1 MIKRHAKFI
10 CMLGVNSPQDT
21 VLFFKG
27 LLAVVSATAKTLT
40 YLDEVQ
46 DPILRKDGIAYEDAE
61 AILSNLYRQN
71 QRMEKELRAVAMIQR
86 ETMENTDKVVAKLET
101 KINEQA
107 SEMNA
112 MKQEIRKLKTNM
124 NEKETILKHV
134 LQENRKCVAELKS
147 TKQIIEHIERVVKI
161 ERSNEKSNNA
171 PRKAIIQSNRK
182 VKFSQNSSSRET
194 KQVLDKITSMRTSVN
209 VSTGEL
215 QGDDNIT
222 TLRKGINKVSMNGFY
237 EDGKHIRKHFRNGK
251 GTLSKRDTATEGVAF
266 SAYLDHIIYHMGG
279 GHTIKCNQVLLN
291 DGNHYNSFTGI
302 FTVPETGVY
311 LLTFNFGVQTIND
324 VTEVR
329 LVVNNREIVDAA
341 GEVTVTS
348 QRSSSS
354 NTAIIKLNQGESVWL
369 ESIVTDSEVV
379 SGPSYRWTTFSGV
392 LLY

>member
-1 MIKRHAKFI
+1 M
-10 CMLGVNSPQDT
+10 
-21 VLFFKG
+21 
-27 LLAVVSATAKTLT
+27 
-40 YLDEVQ
+40 DEAI
-46 DPILRKDGIAYEDAE
+46 DPILRKDGIAYEDVE

-71 QRMEKELRAVAMIQR
+71 QKMEKEFRAIAMIQR

-112 MKQEIRKLKTNM
+112 MKQEIIKLKTNM

-147 TKQIIEHIERVVKI
+147 TKQSIEHIERVVKI
-161 ERSNEKSNNA
+161 ERSNEKIKNA
-171 PRKAIIQSNRK
+171 PRKAIIQNNRK
-182 VKFSQNSSSRET
+182 VKFLQNSSSREAN
-194 KQVLDKITSMRTSVN
+194 QVLDKITSMRTSVN
-209 VSTGEL
+209 VSTSEL

-237 EDGKHIRKHFRNGK
+237 EDGKHIRKHFGNGK
-251 GTLSKRDTATEGVAF
+251 GMLSKRDIAIATEGVAF

-279 GHTIKCNQVLLN
+279 GHTVKCNQVLLN

-311 LLTFNFGVQTIND
+311 LLTFSFGVRDIND
-324 VTEVR
+324 VTHIR

-341 GEVTVTS
+341 GEVTGTS

-369 ESIVTDSEVV
+369 ESIVTDSEVI
-379 SGPSYRWTTFSGV
+379 SGPSFRWTSFSGV